1 MVEEFDADDFGG
13 FADAASHAEV
23 GIAGGR
29 IAGGVI
35 VDEDEAP
42 GGVCD
47 GGAEDIARMGHG
59 FVDGAVG
66 DLFLADETEAG
77 IDEEDADGFVGEVA
91 HFRAGE
97 LVDEFGCAEGLLDEG
112 FAFGA
117 ANVFRPRT
125 MVRIRSAPSSASR
138 KARSRSSPVGK
149 TLPSSSS
156 STNFRFAIR

>member
-1 MVEEFDADDFGG
+1 
-13 FADAASHAEV
+13 
-23 GIAGGR
+23 
-29 IAGGVI
+29 VI

-117 ANVFRPRT
+117 AADLEGGGEECGFGG
-125 MVRIRSAPSSASR
+125 AEGFFA
-138 KARSRSSPVGK
+138 AQELGGEAGELGEAAVGFEEA
-149 TLPSSSS
+149 LGDLDGIFSGDAGVDEEGEE
-156 STNFRFAIR
+156 FGV